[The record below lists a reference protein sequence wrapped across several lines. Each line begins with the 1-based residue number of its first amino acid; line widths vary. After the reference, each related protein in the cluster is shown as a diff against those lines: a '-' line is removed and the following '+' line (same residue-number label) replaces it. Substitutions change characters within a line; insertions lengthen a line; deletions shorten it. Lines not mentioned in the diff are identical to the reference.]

1 MSGVNHCPGAEIL
14 RQFLLGQLSEQQVE
28 SLTPHLET
36 CPECALTLQVRNIT
50 GTELELEMIE
60 ADLPDWGQ

>member
-1 MSGVNHCPGAEIL
+1 MALTGVCPECDYKFTVHDLEIGATL
-14 RQFLLGQLSEQQVE
+14 A
-28 SLTPHLET
+28 